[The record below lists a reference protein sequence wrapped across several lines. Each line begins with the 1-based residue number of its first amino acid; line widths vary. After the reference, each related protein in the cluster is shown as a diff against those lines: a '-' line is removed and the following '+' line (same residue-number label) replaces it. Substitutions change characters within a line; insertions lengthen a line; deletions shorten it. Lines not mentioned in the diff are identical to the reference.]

1 MAKIAIVGAGS
12 MQFTRQVI
20 SDLVRFPALQD
31 SSFHLIDIDPE
42 RLKVSEGMVRQ
53 ILREA
58 KLPDRVQSFSKF
70 SGALTDVHYCIN
82 SIQVGGMKATEVD
95 FEIPARYGIQ
105 QTIADTLGIGG
116 IFRGMRTIP
125 AVLDIAGTLQK
136 ESPSAILLNY
146 TNPMSMVMWAVG
158 REYPGLQAYGLCHSV
173 HYTAEVLAKYMGV
186 AFDELEWTS
195 AGINHMAWMLTL
207 SHGNVDLYPHL
218 FRCANDPNIFQQ
230 DAVRFELMQ
239 RLGYFVTESS
249 EHNAEY
255 TSYFIR
261 HPEEVQR
268 LNIPIG
274 EYLRRSR
281 NNLNEF
287 DLVRQALND
296 PKAVLTLPPSPEY
309 APAFINARESG
320 TTWWFQGNVIN
331 HGLIDNLPSG
341 CCVEVPVMVNK
352 HGVFASHVAPL
363 PSALAAL
370 NRQAISVQEL
380 VVEGA
385 MKRDRDLIYQA
396 AMMDPQMSATLSLNQ
411 LWHLVDDL
419 FVAHQD
425 FLPPYKSHRLWMAT
439 LP

>member
-1 MAKIAIVGAGS
+1 LAKIAIVGAGS

-31 SSFHLIDIDPE
+31 SSFHLVDIDPE

-53 ILREA
+53 ILKEA
-58 KLPDRVQSFSKF
+58 KLPDRVQSFPTLK
-70 SGALTDVHYCIN
+70 GALTDVDYCIN
-82 SIQVGGMKATEVD
+82 SIQVGGMQATEVD
-95 FEIPARYGIQ
+95 FALPARYGIQ

-146 TNPMSMVMWAVG
+146 TNPMSMVMWALG

-173 HYTAEVLAKYMGV
+173 YYTAEVLAKYMGV

-287 DLVRQALND
+287 DLVQQALDD
-296 PKAVLTLPPSPEY
+296 PTSSLTLPPSPEY

-331 HGLIDNLPSG
+331 HGLIENLPSD
-341 CCVEVPVMVNK
+341 CCVEVPVMVNS
-352 HGVFASHVAPL
+352 HGVFACHVDPL

-380 VVEGA
+380 VVEGVI
-385 MKRDRDLIYQA
+385 KRDRDLIYQA
-396 AMMDPQMSATLSLNQ
+396 AMMDPQISATLTVNQ
-411 LWHLVDDL
+411 IWHLVDDL

-425 FLPPYKSHRLWMAT
+425 FLPSYKLQRLWMT
-439 LP
+439 KLS